1 MLKKANENPNEKLIL
16 TEKLTHMII
25 KKSYLKQ
32 YFNILQE
39 NLKLNIELNN
49 GSSKQ
54 GLNIEDEELLN
65 DINDSDENNIF
76 TVNQSNDLMNT
87 NDFNEDFDI
96 QENNNFTSNLSNFK
110 NESELEDNEEIS
122 INNKFLK

>member
-1 MLKKANENPNEKLIL
+1 MLKKANENPSEKLIL
-16 TEKLTHMII
+16 TEKLTNMII

-49 GSSKQ
+49 GSSKE
-54 GLNIEDEELLN
+54 GLTIEDEDLLN

-76 TVNQSNDLMNT
+76 AMNQSNNLFDL
-87 NDFNEDFDI
+87 NDNNEDVDL
-96 QENNNFTSNLSNFK
+96 QENDNLPKNFSNLN
-110 NESELEDNEEIS
+110 NDLELEDDQEIS